1 MKLIASKDAGLSLS
15 LYILEAPFR
24 SYQLP
29 ENHAK
34 LVSRRDMAL
43 INSKLKRF
51 TLTRAIKHCN
61 VLRLPFDNKPYTWD
75 LLLAEIPRHRLHIGP
90 LV

>member
-1 MKLIASKDAGLSLS
+1 
-15 LYILEAPFR
+15 
-24 SYQLP
+24 LP

-34 LVSRRDMAL
+34 MVSRRDMAL

-51 TLTRAIKHCN
+51 SLTRAIKHCN
-61 VLRLPFDNKPYTWD
+61 VFRLPFDDKLYTWD
-75 LLLAEIPRHRLHIGP
+75 LVLAEIPRHRLHMGP